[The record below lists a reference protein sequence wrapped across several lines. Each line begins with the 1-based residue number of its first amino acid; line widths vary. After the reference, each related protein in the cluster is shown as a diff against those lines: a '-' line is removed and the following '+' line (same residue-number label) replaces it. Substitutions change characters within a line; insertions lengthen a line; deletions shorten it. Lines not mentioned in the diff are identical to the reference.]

1 MDFHEA
7 WQWLDDHP
15 MFAIGEGGAGGGTGC
30 LDIEVVKVNPEN
42 ETIEDDESLNTAT
55 RVWLE
60 GGPWMEEIEGE
71 WHGDW
76 AHDWDLDCGGKTFE
90 EAFMK
95 FVELVKEVYGDYG
108 EFCSIKHGRP
118 DENGKTAIDRFMEL
132 IPGEKLEDSG
142 LD

>member
-15 MFAIGEGGAGGGTGC
+15 MFAIGKGGAGGGAGC
-30 LDIEVVKVNPEN
+30 LKIEVVKVNPKN
-42 ETIEDDESLNTAT
+42 ETIEDDESLNTMT
-55 RVWLE
+55 RVGLE
-60 GGPWMEEIEGE
+60 GGPWMEEVDGE
-71 WHGDW
+71 RYGGWG
-76 AHDWDLDCGGKTFE
+76 WDIRLDCGGKTFE

-108 EFCSIKHGRP
+108 EFCSINDKP